1 MPCDTRSPQPTYTFA
16 QAVTHTHTHARI
28 PTPFSARVHCFSPR
42 IRPSSYIHSA
52 MEAQPFLDDQKGSRH
67 TQIVRGDGSTRSG
80 GTRAVRPHGAAIA
93 AGGPGSC
100 TAFPCLR
107 PISHTL
113 TAPLSLRPLPLC
125 HNVGA
130 RRMWSAGMVFRHYDT
145 MMATRL

>member
-1 MPCDTRSPQPTYTFA
+1 MPCDTRSQQPTYTFA
-16 QAVTHTHTHARI
+16 QAVTHTHTHTHTHPLLCPRALLFPQSGSQVTFTAIWRRNLFWM
-28 PTPFSARVHCFSPR
+28 TKRVH
-42 IRPSSYIHSA
+42 
-52 MEAQPFLDDQKGSRH
+52 RH

-100 TAFPCLR
+100 TAFPCLH

-130 RRMWSAGMVFRHYDT
+130 RRMWSAGMVFRHKDT

>member
-16 QAVTHTHTHARI
+16 QAVTHTHTHAY
-28 PTPFSARVHCFSPR
+28 PPPSLPACTALPL
-42 IRPSSYIHSA
+42 IRLSSYIHSD

-100 TAFPCLR
+100 TAFPCLH

>member
-1 MPCDTRSPQPTYTFA
+1 MTWVHAMTPGRRNPHTRLHRPSH
-16 QAVTHTHTHARI
+16 THTHTHTH
-28 PTPFSARVHCFSPR
+28 PLLCPR
-42 IRPSSYIHSA
+42 ALLFQIRPSSYIHSA

-100 TAFPCLR
+100 TAFPCLH

-130 RRMWSAGMVFRHYDT
+130 CRICGAQEWSFDT
-145 MMATRL
+145 MTL